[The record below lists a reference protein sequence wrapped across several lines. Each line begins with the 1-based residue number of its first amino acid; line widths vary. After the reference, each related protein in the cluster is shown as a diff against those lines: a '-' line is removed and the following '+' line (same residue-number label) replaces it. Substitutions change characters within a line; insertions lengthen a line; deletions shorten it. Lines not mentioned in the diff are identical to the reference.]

1 MYRKNRLKQHLGA
14 GGKALGCWLQM
25 ASEPAAEIIGQAG
38 FDCVI
43 IDNEHAP
50 GDAVTAI
57 SQMRSLA
64 ASQATVLVRVPWND
78 LVHIKRA
85 LDAGAEGV
93 MIPYI
98 NSAEEARAA
107 AAACFYPPAG
117 NRGAALGAIRAAD
130 YGRSR
135 EEYLR
140 TINDNLFIILQIE
153 TVRAIEAIPEIAAA
167 EGVDMLFISPTDL
180 SADIGKLGQ
189 GSDAGLL
196 ALIERA
202 EEAIKASGKLMGTIA
217 YAGSSL
223 EETYARGYD
232 LVVAAS
238 DVALLR
244 EGADAKLAAAAPI
257 IGKG

>member
-1 MYRKNRLKQHLGA
+1 MYRKNRLKRQLRH

-25 ASEPAAEIIGQAG
+25 ASAPAAEIIGQAG

-43 IDNEHAP
+43 IDNEHGP
-50 GDAVTAI
+50 GDVAMAV
-57 SQMRSLA
+57 SQMRALA
-64 ASQATVLVRVPWND
+64 ASPTTALVRVPWND

-85 LDAGAEGV
+85 LDAGAEGL

-98 NSAEEARAA
+98 NSAADARAA
-107 AAACFYPPAG
+107 ADACFYPPAG

-140 TINDNLFIILQIE
+140 TIDDNLFIILQIE
-153 TVRAIEAIPEIAAA
+153 TAKAVEAIPEIAAA
-167 EGVDMLFISPTDL
+167 EGVDMLFIGPTDL
-180 SADIGKLGQ
+180 SADIGKLGE
-189 GSDAGLL
+189 GSDPELL

-202 EEAIKASGKLMGTIA
+202 EEAIKASGKLMGIIPF
-217 YAGSSL
+217 AGLSL
-223 EETYARGYD
+223 EAIYARGYD
-232 LVVAAS
+232 LVMAAS

-244 EGADAKLAAAAPI
+244 EGADAKLAGGAPI

>member
-1 MYRKNRLKQHLGA
+1 MYRVNRLKRQFSD

-25 ASEPAAEIIGQAG
+25 ASAPAAEIIGQAG

-50 GDAVTAI
+50 GDAVMAV
-57 SQMRSLA
+57 SQMRALA
-64 ASQATVLVRVPWND
+64 ASPATVLVRVPWND

-85 LDAGAEGV
+85 LDAGAEGL

-98 NSAEEARAA
+98 NSAADAAAA

-135 EEYLR
+135 EEYLA

-153 TVRAIEAIPEIAAA
+153 TVRAIEAIPEIAATA
-167 EGVDMLFISPTDL
+167 GVDMLFIGPTDL

-189 GSDAGLL
+189 GSDPELL

-202 EEAIKASGKLMGTIA
+202 EAAIKASGKLMGTIA
-217 YAGSSL
+217 YTGSSL
-223 EETYARGYD
+223 DEINARGYD
-232 LVVAAS
+232 LVMATS

-244 EGADAKLAAAAPI
+244 EGADAKLAAASV

>member
-1 MYRKNRLKQHLGA
+1 MYRKNRLKQKLGD

-25 ASEPAAEIIGQAG
+25 ASAPAAEIIGQAG
-38 FDCVI
+38 FDCII
-43 IDNEHAP
+43 IDNEHGP
-50 GDAVTAI
+50 GDGVMAI
-57 SQMRSLA
+57 SQMRALS
-64 ASQATVLVRVPWND
+64 ASPATALVRVPWND
-78 LVHIKRA
+78 LVHIKRS
-85 LDAGAEGV
+85 LDAGAEGL

-107 AAACFYPPAG
+107 ADACFYPPAG

-140 TINDNLFIILQIE
+140 SINDNLFIILQIE
-153 TVRAIEAIPEIAAA
+153 TVRAIEAIPEIAATD
-167 EGVDMLFISPTDL
+167 GVDMLFIGPTDL

-189 GSDAGLL
+189 GSDPELL

-202 EEAIKASGKLMGTIA
+202 EAAIKASGKLMGIIPF
-217 YAGSSL
+217 AGL
-223 EETYARGYD
+223 GLDEIYARGYD
-232 LVVAAS
+232 LVMAAS

-244 EGADAKLAAAAPI
+244 EGADAKIAAAAPV